1 MFSSWGRHAGKIL
14 QGPREGVI
22 QDTYIQ
28 YFLEVVR
35 QLRRQQIGKK
45 SGTIRL
51 DVILSLILKYTVAL
65 ELQNHFTKSP
75 REIQECRRHSWRSKE
90 RFFGPWFCAFLT
102 RFGKDLV
109 RSLIRKADSW
119 LRDFVLFWQGFKQN
133 LIRKLQNNLHHL
145 VWFLWFWDR
154 MRCRSGIWERS
165 A

>member
-1 MFSSWGRHAGKIL
+1 MRQARRKNITRTL
-14 QGPREGVI
+14 KVI

-35 QLRRQQIGKK
+35 QLKHQQIGK
-45 SGTIRL
+45 SQAHTSWCHPFTCTQGYHGSRIT
-51 DVILSLILKYTVAL
+51 S
-65 ELQNHFTKSP
+65 HFTKKSQRNP
-75 REIQECRRHSWRSKE
+75 EIQETFLKVKE

>member
-1 MFSSWGRHAGKIL
+1 MFSSWGRHAGKLL

-35 QLRRQQIGKK
+35 QLRHQQIGKK

-51 DVILSLILKYTVAL
+51 DVILSLILKGTVAL
-65 ELQNHFTKSP
+65 ELQSHFTKKSQRNP
-75 REIQECRRHSWRSKE
+75 EIQETFLKVKE